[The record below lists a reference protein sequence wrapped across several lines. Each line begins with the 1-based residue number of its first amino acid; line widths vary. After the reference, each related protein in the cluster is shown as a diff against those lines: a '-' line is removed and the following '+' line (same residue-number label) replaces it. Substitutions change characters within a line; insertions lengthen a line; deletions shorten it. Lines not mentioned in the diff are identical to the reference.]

1 MQIDINAITRGQSTA
16 GAALTPELEQLL
28 MELKTQLG
36 QKLEASVARVTLLTQ
51 TETQQLL
58 AARAADQPAAG
69 QRTLLTMLQDPNIR
83 LVELAIRDRSVPTL
97 TNLPLPVGTK
107 VQVLVTPRGLL
118 VLPPDIQGQQP
129 PRQQAPPQPVAHRS
143 APPAHLQ
150 LASR

>member
-107 VQVLVTPRGLL
+107 VRYW
-118 VLPPDIQGQQP
+118 
-129 PRQQAPPQPVAHRS
+129 
-143 APPAHLQ
+143 
-150 LASR
+150 